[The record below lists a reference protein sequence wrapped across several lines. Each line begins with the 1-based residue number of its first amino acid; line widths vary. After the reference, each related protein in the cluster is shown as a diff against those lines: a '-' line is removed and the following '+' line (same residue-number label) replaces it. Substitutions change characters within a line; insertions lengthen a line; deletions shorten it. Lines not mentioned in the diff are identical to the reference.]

1 MAGVTPEKFGPYK
14 VLSPLGTGGMSEV
27 WKARD
32 TRLDRIVALKT
43 SRASFDDRFEREARA
58 VASLNHPNIV
68 ALYDVGREGEVSYLV
83 TELVEGETL
92 RAVLSRDPMPLRRAL
107 ELGAQIAEGLAAAHQ
122 IGIVH
127 RDMKPENIMVT
138 REGRAKILDFGLA
151 KREQLLKSDETQT
164 HTGPLTSEG
173 SVMGTVGYMSPEQ
186 ARGQVADARS
196 DIFSFGV
203 VLYEMLGG
211 KRAFDAETTPETLT
225 AILKSDPAELPSS
238 IPTALRNCVFHCL
251 EKEPGNRF
259 QSAKDLGFALHAL
272 VGSSSSTSRVTAA
285 VVVAKKRPAWKGLA
299 IASMLAAVVSGR
311 LWQLA
316 REAPSATEQLR
327 FLSFLADPEAEL
339 APSFSPDGQSIA
351 YWRMRP
357 GGRALYLKALD
368 NPEPV
373 QLTMDSGRFA
383 GPQTAAPFWSVDS
396 ARIFYTGDRKLWA
409 IGAAGGSPQAILN
422 DVDTAVLSADGQ
434 SLVVAKRTDAG
445 YEIGLSSPPGSAVKR
460 LGYDLSALG
469 TSQVQLLAFAPDG
482 KRIALRGRTELWL
495 LPYPNGAPKRLE
507 QLDQVGSVSWFPDSQ
522 HMLVTGSW
530 KGTVSRLLEL
540 DVASKEVLALDQGT
554 QGVGSAQLAPNRFRA
569 IAAVGSPERD
579 IVEIGADGQFIG
591 ERLASSLPESAPSWS
606 PRGDRFAYV
615 VALGEGSQVR
625 LTAGGMDQ
633 SIILASGLRGNP
645 QPQFSPD
652 GKRVV
657 YTEPRQIWVTP
668 AAGGRPVGLLAK
680 DYANAVLSVSW
691 SPSGDWI
698 AFAEGFNG
706 RARLRKVS
714 ASGGAAPVEVKSGQV
729 VRPMVSWSAD
739 GKWLAYPGPDGI
751 HVVTPEGGQDHLV
764 WTGQAMAMQFGRKG
778 EVLYTLGRTED
789 ERSVLTSFDVLTG
802 KELRSVTAKLDGKA
816 MPRSFSPSPDGEHFL
831 IEVLRANSDLWL
843 IEGVP
848 QPATGLARLW
858 TRWLPPP
865 PARMASEGEW
875 GPPPPER

>member
-1 MAGVTPEKFGPYK
+1 MG
-14 VLSPLGTGGMSEV
+14 EV

-32 TRLDRIVALKT
+32 TRLERVVALKT
-43 SRASFDDRFEREARA
+43 SRAAFDDRFEREARA

-68 ALYDVGREGEVSYLV
+68 AIYDVGREGEVSYLV

-92 RAVLSRDPMPLRRAL
+92 RAVLLRDPLPLRRAI

-127 RDMKPENIMVT
+127 RDLKPENIMVT

-151 KREQLLKSDETQT
+151 KWDDQPKSDETQT
-164 HTGPLTSEG
+164 HSGPLTNEG

-186 ARGQVADARS
+186 ARGRVADTRS

-211 KRAFDAETTPETLT
+211 KRAFNAETTPETLT
-225 AILKSDPAELPSS
+225 AILKTDPAELPAS
-238 IPTALRNCVFHCL
+238 IPTAVRNCVFHCL

-259 QSAKDLGFALHAL
+259 QSAKDLAFALHAL
-272 VGSSSSTSRVTAA
+272 AGNSSNASGATAA
-285 VVVAKKRPAWKGLA
+285 VAVPEKRPIWKW
-299 IASMLAAVVSGR
+299 IAVAAMAVAAVLGG

-316 REAPSATEQLR
+316 KGAPSATEHLR

-351 YWRMRP
+351 YWRMQP

-368 NPEPV
+368 NPESV
-373 QLTMDSGRFA
+373 QLTMDLGRFA
-383 GPQTAAPFWSVDS
+383 GPQTAVPFWSADS
-396 ARIFYTGDRKLWA
+396 ARIFYTGGRKLWA
-409 IGAAGGSPQAILN
+409 IGAAGGSPQVVLD
-422 DVDTAVLSADGQ
+422 DVDTAILSANGE
-434 SLVVAKRTDAG
+434 SLVVAKRTDSG
-445 YEIGLSSPPGSAVKR
+445 YELGISSPLGSAVKR

-469 TSQVQLLAFAPDG
+469 TSQIQLLAFAPDG
-482 KRIALRGRTELWL
+482 RRIALRARTELWL
-495 LPYPNGAPKRLE
+495 LPYPSGEPKRVE
-507 QLDQVGSVSWFPDSQ
+507 QLDQMGSVSWFPDSR

-530 KGTVSRLLEL
+530 QGTVSRLLEL
-540 DVASKEVLALDQGT
+540 DTESKQVLALDQGT
-554 QGVGSAQLAPNRFRA
+554 QGVASAQLAPNGFRA
-569 IAAVGSPERD
+569 IAAVGSAARD
-579 IVEIGADGQFIG
+579 IVEIGADGKFLG

-615 VALGEGSQVR
+615 VALAEGSQVR
-625 LTAGGMDQ
+625 LTAGRMDQ
-633 SIILASGLRGNP
+633 SIILASGLRGSP
-645 QPQFSPD
+645 QPHFSPD

-657 YTEPRQIWVTP
+657 YAEPRQIWVTP

-680 DYANAVLSVSW
+680 DYPNAVLSVSW
-691 SPSGDWI
+691 SPSGDWL
-698 AFAEGFNG
+698 AFAEGVNG
-706 RARLRKVS
+706 RARLRKVW
-714 ASGGAAPVEVKSGQV
+714 ASGGAVPVEVKSGPV
-729 VRPMVSWSAD
+729 MRPAVSWSAD

-751 HVVTPEGGQDHLV
+751 HVVSPEGGEDRLV
-764 WTGQAMAMQFGRKG
+764 STAPAMALQFGQKG

-789 ERSVLTSFDVLTG
+789 ERTVLTSFDVLTG
-802 KELRSVTAKLDGKA
+802 KEVRKTTAKLDGKA
-816 MPRSFSPSPDGEHFL
+816 MARSFSPSPDGEHFL

-843 IEGVP
+843 IEGIP

-858 TRWLPPP
+858 KRWLPPP
-865 PARMASEGEW
+865 PARMPGEGELAPS
-875 GPPPPER
+875 GPPER

>member
-1 MAGVTPEKFGPYK
+1 MGD
-14 VLSPLGTGGMSEV
+14 V

-32 TRLDRIVALKT
+32 TRLDRVVALKT
-43 SRASFDDRFEREARA
+43 SRAAFDDRFERESRA

-92 RAVLSRDPMPLRRAL
+92 RSVLSHGLMPLRRAL

-138 REGRAKILDFGLA
+138 KEGRAKILDFGLA
-151 KREQLLKSDETQT
+151 KRDQLLKSDETQT
-164 HTGPLTSEG
+164 HSGPLTNEG

-186 ARGQVADARS
+186 ARGRVADARS

-225 AILKSDPAELPSS
+225 AILKSDPAELPAS
-238 IPTALRNCVFHCL
+238 IPTAVRNCVFHCM

-259 QSAKDLGFALHAL
+259 QSAKDLAFALYAL
-272 VGSSSSTSRVTAA
+272 GGNASSASGVTAA
-285 VVVAKKRPAWKGLA
+285 VAVAEKRPIWKGVA
-299 IASMLAAVVSGR
+299 IAAMLAAVVFGG

-316 REAPSATEQLR
+316 HGAPSATEQLR

-339 APSFSPDGQSIA
+339 APSFSPDGQSIV

-373 QLTMDSGRFA
+373 QLTMDAGRFA

-409 IGAAGGSPQAILN
+409 IGAAGGSPQAILD
-422 DVDTAVLSADGQ
+422 DVDTAVLSTDGQ
-434 SLVVAKRTDAG
+434 TLVVAKRTDAG
-445 YEIGLSSPPGSAVKR
+445 YEIGRSSPPGSAVKR
-460 LGYDLSALG
+460 LEYDLSALG

-482 KRIALRGRTELWL
+482 KRIALRARTELWL
-495 LPYPNGAPKRLE
+495 LPYPSGAPKRAE
-507 QLDQVGSVSWFPDSQ
+507 QLDQVGSVSWFPDSR

-530 KGTVSRLLEL
+530 KGTVSRLLEV
-540 DVASKEVLALDQGT
+540 DIESRDVLALDQGT
-554 QGVGSAQLAPNRFRA
+554 QGVGSAQLAPNGFRA
-569 IAAVGSPERD
+569 IAAVGSPARD
-579 IVEIGADGQFIG
+579 IVEIGADGKFLG

-606 PRGDRFAYV
+606 PNGDRFAYV

-657 YTEPRQIWVTP
+657 YAEPRQIWVTP

-714 ASGGAAPVEVKSGQV
+714 ASGGSVPVEVKSGPV
-729 VRPMVSWSAD
+729 ARPMVSWSAD

-751 HVVTPEGGQDHLV
+751 HVVTPEGGEDHLV
-764 WTGQAMAMQFGRKG
+764 LTGPAMALQFGRKG

-816 MPRSFSPSPDGEHFL
+816 TPRSFSPSPDGEHFL
-831 IEVLRANSDLWL
+831 IEILRANSDLWL
-843 IEGVP
+843 IEGIP

-865 PARMASEGEW
+865 PARMPSEGEL
-875 GPPPPER
+875 GPPPPPER